1 MRLWPRLSR
10 KIGSQKESDAKA
22 WLEAQ
27 ALKVIAENFQCK
39 GGEIDLIA
47 LQSEKSPAGKKI
59 ERVVF
64 IEVKFRTS
72 AEFGHPTEFVDVGK
86 QQRIHKCA
94 QMFLMRHPEFQD
106 SPLRFDVIAMMANE
120 SPQWIQNAF

>member
-1 MRLWPRLSR
+1 MRLWPRHSR
-10 KIGSQKESDAKA
+10 NIGSQKETDAKI

-27 ALKVIAENFQCK
+27 SLKVIAENFQCK

-47 LQSEKSPAGKKI
+47 LQAEKSPAGEKQK
-59 ERVVF
+59 RLVF

-72 AEFGHPTEFVDVGK
+72 EKFGHPAEFVDSGK
-86 QQRIHKCA
+86 QQRIQKCA
-94 QMFLMRHPEFQD
+94 QLFLMRHAEYQNF
-106 SPLRFDVIAMMANE
+106 PLRFDVITMTANK